1 MKPIGSRTDIIT
13 TPKTAESSPK
23 KMQTPRASIAT
34 TSSVISSRKQTGGE
48 VPLDDDPVSGQ
59 LVAEE
64 EDWGC
69 VFVGAMFGSQF
80 QDVFGTAVWASP
92 EWAHTQ
98 LENAGV

>member
-1 MKPIGSRTDIIT
+1 M
-13 TPKTAESSPK
+13 
-23 KMQTPRASIAT
+23 
-34 TSSVISSRKQTGGE
+34 
-48 VPLDDDPVSGQ
+48 PLDDDPVSGQ